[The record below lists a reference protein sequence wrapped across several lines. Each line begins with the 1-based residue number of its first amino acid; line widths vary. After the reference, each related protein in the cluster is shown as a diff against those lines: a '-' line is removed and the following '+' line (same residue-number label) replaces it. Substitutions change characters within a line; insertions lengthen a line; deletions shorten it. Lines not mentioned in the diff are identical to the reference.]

1 MNTYQKSYAAF
12 MESVC
17 TQFNCRKA
25 LPALKE
31 GFKAFCEATV
41 RLREHGIQPEFL
53 NKVGTHIFEDL
64 TSAGIVADD
73 DQVAEIISRY
83 APNPIGNNSYQ
94 AANAILLADMR
105 STNPV
110 IDYTQNGEEPYRSLR
125 SDLEL
130 SEQTGQY

>member
-1 MNTYQKSYAAF
+1 MNTYQKSYATF

-17 TQFNCRKA
+17 NQFNCREA

-41 RLREHGIQPEFL
+41 RLREHGVQPEFL
-53 NKVGTHIFEDL
+53 NKVGTRIFEAL

-83 APNPIGNNSYQ
+83 APNPIGDNSYK
-94 AANAILLADMR
+94 AANIILLADMR
-105 STNPV
+105 STDPV
-110 IDYTQNGEEPYRSLR
+110 IDYMQNGEKPYRSLR
-125 SDLEL
+125 ADLEL
-130 SEQTGQY
+130 SEQTGEY

>member
-1 MNTYQKSYAAF
+1 MNAYQKTYAAF

-17 TQFNCRKA
+17 NKFNCREV
-25 LPALKE
+25 LPALNE

-41 RLREHGIQPEFL
+41 RLREPGIPPEFL
-53 NKVGTHIFEDL
+53 IRVGTHIFEAL
-64 TSAGIVADD
+64 TSAGIEADD

-94 AANAILLADMR
+94 AADAILLADMR
-105 STNPV
+105 STDPV
-110 IDYTQNGEEPYRSLR
+110 IDYMQNGEGPYRALR

-130 SEQTGQY
+130 SEQTGEY